1 MKYDLIIKNGEVVLE
16 SGAIK
21 TDVAVKDGKIAAIGT
36 DLGEAT
42 KVIDASGLI
51 VTPGMIDA
59 HVHISEPGRTQWEGY
74 VTGTNAAAKGGVT
87 TFIEMP
93 LNQLPVTA
101 DRESL
106 KIKFDA
112 AENKMTVD
120 VAVYGALHPRNLD
133 DLQDLSDDGV
143 AGFKAFMSTCGDR
156 SLDND
161 MENVDDY
168 SLYEGMRRIAKTGKV
183 LLLHCENAAI
193 TDRLGKIAE
202 ATGPNTL
209 ANYVASRPVFTEVEA
224 IRRAIYLAKQTGVRL
239 HICHISCP
247 EGVEE
252 VIKAKTEGMDITCES
267 CTHYFALTTD
277 VLDDIGNTA
286 KCSPPIRDKNN
297 QDKLWEQLFNGD
309 IEFVTSDH
317 SPCTADLKEGPAFSA
332 WGGIAGLQNSYDI
345 LFDEA
350 VLKRGMSLKQFVDIT
365 ATNVADRFN
374 LDNKGRISVGK
385 DADFAFIKANSPYVL
400 ETENLE
406 YKNKMSAYVGR
417 EIGAQITK
425 TIVRGNIVYDIDSGV
440 TNEFPGQFVLKK

>member
-21 TDVAVKDGKIAAIGT
+21 TDIAVKGGKISAIGT

-42 KVIDASGLI
+42 RVIDASGLI

-59 HVHISEPGRTQWEGY
+59 HVHISEPGRTTWEGY

-87 TFIEMP
+87 SFIEMP

-112 AENKMTVD
+112 GENKLTVD

-193 TDRLGKIAE
+193 TDRLGQIAKE
-202 ATGPNTL
+202 TGPNTL

-224 IRRAIYLAKQTGVRL
+224 IRRAIYLAKQTGVKL

-252 VIKAKTEGMDITCES
+252 VVKAKAEGMDITCES

-309 IEFVTSDH
+309 IAFVTSDH

-332 WGGIAGLQNSYDI
+332 WGGISALQNSYDI

-385 DADFAFIKANSPYVL
+385 DADFAFIKANAPYVL
-400 ETENLE
+400 KAEDLE
-406 YKNKMSAYVGR
+406 YKNKISAYVGR

-425 TIVRGNIVYDIDSGV
+425 TIVRGNIVYDIDKGV
-440 TNEFPGQFVLKK
+440 ANEFPGQFILKK